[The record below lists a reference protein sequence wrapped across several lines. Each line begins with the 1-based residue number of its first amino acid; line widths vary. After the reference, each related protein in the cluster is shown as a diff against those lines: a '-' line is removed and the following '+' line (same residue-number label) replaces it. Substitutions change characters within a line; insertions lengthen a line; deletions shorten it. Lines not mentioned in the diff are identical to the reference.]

1 MSDPEIGASTHPVW
15 IAREGNGKSVPV
27 VFDSPH
33 SGKEYPPDFRYA
45 VSLDVLRSAEDMYV
59 DDLFASAPS
68 HGAALL
74 CARFPRSYIDVNRG
88 VRDIEPDLLR
98 GDWPGELTPGG
109 KSRNGKG
116 LIRSQAKGIP
126 LYGGKLEVDHVMGRI
141 ANYYDPYHAQLDAM
155 IAARRSAFGAV
166 WHINCHSW
174 TPPVTGRNG
183 GPIRHIDFC
192 LGDRDGATCD
202 PGFTE
207 FVSDFLTAMGFVVR
221 VNRPFRGM
229 ELVRRHGQPQIGQH
243 SLQIEINRNLYMDK
257 DHYGR
262 LDQYEDFRERIHQLI
277 AAISTYAE
285 QRLPAGEN
293 RQSPAPAAEIEA
305 GST

>member
-1 MSDPEIGASTHPVW
+1 MSKRETGPVTHPVW
-15 IAREGNGKSVPV
+15 KAHEGNGKSVPV

-33 SGKEYPPDFRYA
+33 SGNEYPPDFRYA

-59 DDLFASAPS
+59 DDLFAAAPG

-74 CARFPRSYIDVNRG
+74 CARFPRSYIDVNRR
-88 VRDIEPDLLR
+88 VRDIDPELLR

-126 LYGGKLEVDHVMGRI
+126 LYGEKLEVDHVLGRI
-141 ANYYDPYHAQLDAM
+141 VNYYDPYHTQLDAM
-155 IAARRSAFGAV
+155 ISARREACGAV
-166 WHINCHSW
+166 WHVNCHSW
-174 TPPVTGRNG
+174 TPPTKGRDG

-192 LGDRDGATCD
+192 LGDRDGTTCD

-207 FVSDFLTAMGFVVR
+207 FVSDFLTGLGYVVR

-229 ELVRRHGQPQIGQH
+229 ELVRRHGQPHNGLH

-257 DHYGR
+257 HHYGR
-262 LDQYEDFRERIHQLI
+262 LEKYEEFQERINQLI
-277 AAISTYAE
+277 AAICAHAE
-285 QRLPAGEN
+285 QRLPAGETG
-293 RQSPAPAAEIEA
+293 RPPASVAEMGA
-305 GST
+305 DST